1 MCLSIRV
8 YAGQRDRYVWYKKKK
23 KNDNK
28 ITYTR
33 MYIHTFVKSKTIYP
47 DIHIGYDDDD
57 GIITSYYNSL
67 VITTYVCP

>member
-1 MCLSIRV
+1 
-8 YAGQRDRYVWYKKKK
+8 
-23 KNDNK
+23 
-28 ITYTR
+28 